1 MITREGDR
9 LLFEG
14 PVTMGTVSALLAR
27 SRLLLEPGVAVL
39 DFKNVTEVDSAAVAL
54 ALECLREARR
64 RKLALSLANLP
75 ESMHHLAQLY
85 AVSELLQADPA

>member
-1 MITREGDR
+1 VITREGDR

-14 PVTMGTVSALLAR
+14 PVTIGTVSALLVQ
-27 SRLLLEPGVAVL
+27 SRLLLAPGVAVL
-39 DFKNVTEVDSAAVAL
+39 DFKGVTEVDSAAVAL
-54 ALECLREARR
+54 ALECMREARR

-75 ESMHHLAQLY
+75 EAMHHLAQLY